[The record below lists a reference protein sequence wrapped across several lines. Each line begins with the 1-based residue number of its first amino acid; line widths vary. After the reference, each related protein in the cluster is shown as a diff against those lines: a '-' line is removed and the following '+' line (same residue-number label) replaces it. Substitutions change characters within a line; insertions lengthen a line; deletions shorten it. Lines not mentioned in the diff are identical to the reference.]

1 MKNFTSTSY
10 CSIGD
15 SGLICE
21 VVDVDADDKGESCI
35 LIFLSAIVCMFFD
48 FFLTCFDFFLIFSFD
63 EKSIAR
69 SEKSK
74 FDLI

>member
-21 VVDVDADDKGESCI
+21 VVDVDADNKGESCI
-35 LIFLSAIVCMFFD
+35 IIFLSAI
-48 FFLTCFDFFLIFSFD
+48 
-63 EKSIAR
+63 SIT
-69 SEKSK
+69 
-74 FDLI
+74 